1 MSPIRPATAALSI
14 VAAQISINAG
24 AALGKGLF
32 PLVGPEGVAA
42 LRTGLS
48 ALILIAIAR
57 PWRTASEPAQWGWLG
72 LYGLSLGGMSLLIYW
87 AIARIPIGIAVA
99 IEICGPLAVVLMT
112 SRSLRDLLWF
122 GLAVIGLLLLLPWP
136 GAQVRLDP
144 IGLAF
149 ASGAAACWMIY
160 ILVGK
165 RAAAVEGK
173 VAVAIGMT
181 AACLVTVP
189 LGIATAG
196 SGLLQPRVFAFGLLV
211 AALSSA
217 LPFVLEMKAL
227 ERLSSRVFGVVT
239 SSAPAIAAV
248 VGFVLLGERL
258 SLVQWIAIAMMIAA
272 SVGCSL
278 ANRPGIAKAREDVV
292 T

>member
-1 MSPIRPATAALSI
+1 M
-14 VAAQISINAG
+14 
-24 AALGKGLF
+24 F

-57 PWRTASEPAQWGWLG
+57 PWRTAIEPAQWVALG

-87 AIARIPIGIAVA
+87 AIERIPIGIAVA

-122 GLAVIGLLLLLPWP
+122 GLAVGGLLLLIPWP
-136 GAQVRLDP
+136 GADARLDP

-149 ASGAAACWMIY
+149 AGGAAACWMIY

-165 RAAAVEGK
+165 RAAQVEGK

-196 SGLLQPRVFAFGLLV
+196 SDLLQTRVLGFGLLV

-217 LPFVLEMKAL
+217 LPFMLEMKAL
-227 ERLSSRVFGVVT
+227 EQLSSRVFGVVA

-272 SVGCSL
+272 SAGCSL
-278 ANRPGIAKAREDVV
+278 ANRPAITKAREDVV